1 MSTPAPGWYP
11 SPRDPGLQA
20 WWDGQAWHL
29 DAKQPTAANEIAG
42 WIIGLTAGFILA
54 ATFPPALVLVGIVA
68 LAWYLSNQNKK
79 KRARAQ
85 WQWDHPAEHEWAK
98 FTPAQKKQFIDDIGL
113 RRKDQPPR

>member
-1 MSTPAPGWYP
+1 MSAAPGWYP
-11 SPRDPGLQA
+11 SPRDPNMQA
-20 WWDGQAWHL
+20 WWDGAQWHL
-29 DAKQPTAANEIAG
+29 NARQPTAANEIAG

-54 ATFPPALVLVGIVA
+54 AIFPPAIVIVGVIA

-85 WQWDHPAEHEWAK
+85 WEWDHRAEAMLPNFTEAEAK
-98 FTPAQKKQFIDDIGL
+98 RLLDDLGL